1 MNEQGTDE
9 WFEARLGHATASN
22 FHKILAKGAGKTRA
36 AYLQQLVVE
45 RLTGKKADSYS
56 NAHMDRGTEQ
66 EPFARMAY
74 EAISGNMVDEVGFI
88 PIEGKMI
95 GCSPDGL
102 VDDNGGCEIKSRLP
116 HLQLEVIDKGGY
128 PSATVAQIQ
137 GSLWVTGREWWDYV
151 SYSPDLPEHLQT
163 YIFRVERD
171 EKYIKTLAEEVD
183 KFLAE
188 VEAEVE
194 KWRNYKC

>member
-9 WFEARLGHATASN
+9 WKQEKVGHASSSN
-22 FHKILAKGAGKTRA
+22 FHKILAKGEGKTRA

-45 RLTGKKADSYS
+45 RLTNKPVKTYS
-56 NAHMDRGTEQ
+56 NDNMDDGNRQ

-74 EAISGNMVDEVGFI
+74 EAISGNMVDRVGFI
-88 PIEGKMI
+88 TIDGKMI
-95 GCSPDGL
+95 GCSPDGV
-102 VDDNGGCEIKSRLP
+102 VDDNGGCEIKTRLP
-116 HLQLEVIDKGGY
+116 HIQLDTIRKGGY
-128 PSATVAQIQ
+128 PSGNVAQIQ

-171 EKYIKTLAEEVD
+171 EKYIKTLADEVD

-194 KWRNYKC
+194 KWEKYNG